1 MASSRILWSASWW
14 TRAAWVSSGDGDD
27 EGDDGD
33 GDDDGDEDDDDDEDV
48 NDIMYNILRAKQD
61 PQVFFAPFQ
70 QVQWSFSF
78 VVSTNTKIQHFVPAL
93 D

>member
-1 MASSRILWSASWW
+1 MCRGNWKERG
-14 TRAAWVSSGDGDD
+14 TTVSSSNLDHGGDDDDDDDDGNNGDDGDD

-70 QVQWSFSF
+70 QVQ
-78 VVSTNTKIQHFVPAL
+78 
-93 D
+93 